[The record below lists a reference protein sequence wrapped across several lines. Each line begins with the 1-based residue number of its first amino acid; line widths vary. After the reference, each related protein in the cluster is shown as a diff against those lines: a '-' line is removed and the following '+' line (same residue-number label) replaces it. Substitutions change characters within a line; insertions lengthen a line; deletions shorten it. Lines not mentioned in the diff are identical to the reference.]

1 MVSGPF
7 PDDNEAVEFGLS
19 QIRVREGQVS
29 GSAPY
34 VSKLT

>member
-19 QIRVREGQVS
+19 QIRVREGQV
-29 GSAPY
+29 APPM
-34 VSKLT
+34 LAN